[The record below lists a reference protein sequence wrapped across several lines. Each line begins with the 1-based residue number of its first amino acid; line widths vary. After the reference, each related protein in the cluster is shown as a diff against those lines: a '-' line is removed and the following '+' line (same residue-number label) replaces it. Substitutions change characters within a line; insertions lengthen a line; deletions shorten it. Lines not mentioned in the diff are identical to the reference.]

1 MFIVHYVALIINL
14 SNQDNLKVKWID
26 GPIYPI
32 SPLQKCSKENIK
44 DKSCHLKNNSRYL
57 RNDPRNIFTELKKS
71 VWSNFSYRSSRFFLS
86 KEKSYSFIHPY
97 LMNSVSCFVDWLGC
111 HLFYLYIWQNENT
124 FFHYPFCKT
133 DLKQPFGTNTEKLQF
148 SVK

>member
-57 RNDPRNIFTELKKS
+57 RNDPGNIFTELKKVS
-71 VWSNFSYRSSRFFLS
+71 DLIFPTGHQDFFLS

-97 LMNSVSCFVDWLGC
+97 LMNSVSCFVD
-111 HLFYLYIWQNENT
+111 
-124 FFHYPFCKT
+124 
-133 DLKQPFGTNTEKLQF
+133 
-148 SVK
+148 

>member
-57 RNDPRNIFTELKKS
+57 RNDPGNIFTELKKVS
-71 VWSNFSYRSSRFFLS
+71 DLIFPIGHQEFFLF
-86 KEKSYSFIHPY
+86 KEKSHLFNN
-97 LMNSVSCFVDWLGC
+97 LMNSKTCFVDWLGC